1 MPLSTNLLVLARFSA
16 SSLVLHYFWM
26 ILLYLVP
33 KKNWCNINQ
42 DPYNALMLMKI
53 YLILKFY
60 IALMFVLPEVNT
72 FCFLLLSS
80 FQKELPSKIKTS
92 ITANNMTIYDFT
104 KWKRYFINKLFFL
117 CHHHIILYHVYITSW
132 SPTLCFK

>member
-1 MPLSTNLLVLARFSA
+1 
-16 SSLVLHYFWM
+16 
-26 ILLYLVP
+26 
-33 KKNWCNINQ
+33 
-42 DPYNALMLMKI
+42 MLMKI

-104 KWKRYFINKLFFL
+104 K
-117 CHHHIILYHVYITSW
+117 
-132 SPTLCFK
+132 